1 MNISQSVARVYAQA
15 LLDIVEG
22 GADLGRMYDDLHAVQ
37 KLVDTDRTFWEFF
50 ASPRLDPALKKR
62 VIAEAFSGKL
72 DRPVLGLLHVLV
84 DKRREMVFDNIV
96 DEFDRFKDLREGRM
110 HAEVTAARPLDDDQ
124 RAQLKTRLE
133 SATGKQIE
141 LHEKVDRKLLGG
153 LIVKLGDKVIDG
165 SLRRRLN
172 RLRRAMVAAQG

>member
-15 LLDIVEG
+15 MLDLVDA

-37 KLVDTDRTFWEFF
+37 KLVDEDRTFWGFF
-50 ASPRLDPALKKR
+50 VSPRLDPAVKKR
-62 VIAEAFSGKL
+62 VLNEAFKGKL

-96 DEFDRFKDLREGRM
+96 LEFDRYKDLREGRV
-110 HAEVTAARPLDDDQ
+110 HADITVARALDDDQ
-124 RAQLKTRLE
+124 RQELIKKLE
-133 SATGKQIE
+133 ATTGKYVEI
-141 LHEKVDRKLLGG
+141 HETVDPKVLGG
-153 LIVKLGDKVIDG
+153 MIVKLGDKVIDG
-165 SLRRRLN
+165 SVRRRLN